1 MQAILLLSGS
11 PGPLSR
17 EAAGPPP
24 RSEAILHHAAGILS
38 GLGLT
43 TEFVSV
49 RALPPEDLVRVNFES
64 PHLQQIQEKVAQAAG
79 IVISAPVYKASYP
92 GVLKALL
99 DLLDQDAFTG
109 KVILPIAT
117 GGTLAHLLAIDFA
130 MKPVLAVMGATHI
143 LKGIYILS
151 SQIQFEADGTLRL
164 EADIEERL
172 QAGIRALAQAVK

>member
-1 MQAILLLSGS
+1 
-11 PGPLSR
+11 
-17 EAAGPPP
+17 
-24 RSEAILHHAAGILS
+24 
-38 GLGLT
+38 
-43 TEFVSV
+43 
-49 RALPPEDLVRVNFES
+49 
-64 PHLQQIQEKVAQAAG
+64 
-79 IVISAPVYKASYP
+79 
-92 GVLKALL
+92 VLKALL